1 MNCERWR
8 ERDHFCFLVRII
20 KLINKVMKLF
30 WSCVHDTST
39 NETPAAASWTRTHL
53 VWVHSKA
60 TKSLKWEL
68 CVCYRGT
75 HTLENRKLLL
85 LSSRIITSL
94 LVQIPGVSSNNSS
107 ISLKGVKTVICYWF
121 IQATT
126 TGRTIK
132 NIPTRWQQ
140 IVIKNSKRDSV
151 LLKIF
156 LQILW
161 VYQGSF
167 QLNRAKCHTGLS
179 REYYPALVQS
189 LLWYAQAPPLP
200 YKKRK
205 AEVAVDTVWFS
216 AASLRT
222 NNCQFQFH
230 SIC

>member
-1 MNCERWR
+1 MTPVPMKHQQQLHGPGLTWSGCTARQQNPLNENC
-8 ERDHFCFLVRII
+8 V
-20 KLINKVMKLF
+20 
-30 WSCVHDTST
+30 
-39 NETPAAASWTRTHL
+39 
-53 VWVHSKA
+53 
-60 TKSLKWEL
+60 

-156 LQILW
+156 LQIL
-161 VYQGSF
+161 
-167 QLNRAKCHTGLS
+167 
-179 REYYPALVQS
+179 
-189 LLWYAQAPPLP
+189 
-200 YKKRK
+200 
-205 AEVAVDTVWFS
+205 
-216 AASLRT
+216 
-222 NNCQFQFH
+222 
-230 SIC
+230 